1 MLWANKKLTQSVTF
15 TEDAAD
21 QTLLEAIEKELSL
34 TKYQT
39 FSNLCKQ
46 ALWQFLLSSPTTQ
59 TPVINNDYRPEITS
73 ERPSNPPANLK
84 PIEDGLLTLQ
94 RQLGAL
100 ERQLQAQKPENKTQQ
115 LESQVNQLAQQLAQF
130 QATIASKLDATTE
143 AIAQIPSQFPQIT
156 SPAARPEPSRSN
168 APPPP
173 PPEPT
178 PNPQE
183 ADPLLQRLSSLV
195 DDF

>member
-73 ERPSNPPANLK
+73 ERPLNPPANLK
-84 PIEDGLLTLQ
+84 PIEEGLLSLQ

-115 LESQVNQLAQQLAQF
+115 LESQVNQLTQQLAQF
-130 QATIASKLDATTE
+130 QATIASKLDATNE
-143 AIAQIPSQFPQIT
+143 AIAQIPSKLPQIT
-156 SPAARPEPSRSN
+156 SPAAPQQPSRSN

>member
-1 MLWANKKLTQSVTF
+1 MLWVNKKLTQSVTF

-59 TPVINNDYRPEITS
+59 TPVVNNDYRSEITS
-73 ERPSNPPANLK
+73 ERPVNPPPNLK
-84 PIEDGLLTLQ
+84 PIEEGLLSLQ
-94 RQLGAL
+94 RQLGVL
-100 ERQLQAQKPENKTQQ
+100 ERQLQAQKTENQTQQ
-115 LESQVNQLAQQLAQF
+115 LESQVNQLTQQLAQF
-130 QATIASKLDATTE
+130 QSAIASKLDATNE
-143 AIAQIPSQFPQIT
+143 AIAQIPSQLPQIT
-156 SPAARPEPSRSN
+156 S
-168 APPPP
+168 PPP
-173 PPEPT
+173 PPEPPRST
-178 PNPQE
+178 APSPPPPEPVHPQE